1 VPPKF
6 EAEVQQ
12 LDQMTYVK
20 VSGIID
26 EDNDLASLAPRIRGQ
41 AVLIDLATVQD
52 INNCGVRDWVK
63 WREELQG
70 RGIAVVLVE
79 CSSAVVAKLNS
90 VSNFNDGGFIKS
102 FYLPYYCAACETEK
116 ALLVDLDEFR
126 GDGAIK
132 APTCRC
138 DSCDGI
144 MAFDDMEESYF
155 AFVRVARAVLPP
167 EPLQQLLD
175 HLSPAAG
182 ERKILSSVPGR
193 NSSFAG
199 IPSTNSPSG
208 FGTGAG
214 SAPSGPSAS
223 QLRRL
228 RDKTGLRTMR
238 RRAEAAPA
246 QGGSSRRL
254 WLVLLML
261 FTAVVLAGIAVI
273 ILIRR

>member
-1 VPPKF
+1 
-6 EAEVQQ
+6 
-12 LDQMTYVK
+12 MTYVK

-26 EDNDLASLAPRIRGQ
+26 EDNDLAALSPRIRGQ

-102 FYLPYYCAACETEK
+102 FYLPYYCTACETEK

-126 GDGAIK
+126 GEGPIK

-144 MAFDDMEESYF
+144 MAFDDLEESYF
-155 AFVRVARAVLPP
+155 AFVRAARAVLPP

-182 ERKILSSVPGR
+182 ERKILSSAPGR
-193 NSSFAG
+193 SSSFAG

-208 FGTGAG
+208 FGTGTG
-214 SAPSGPSAS
+214 SAASGPSVS

-246 QGGSSRRL
+246 VGGSSRRL
-254 WLVLLML
+254 WLVLGML
-261 FTAVVLAGIAVI
+261 FAAVVLAGVAVI
-273 ILIRR
+273 ILVRR